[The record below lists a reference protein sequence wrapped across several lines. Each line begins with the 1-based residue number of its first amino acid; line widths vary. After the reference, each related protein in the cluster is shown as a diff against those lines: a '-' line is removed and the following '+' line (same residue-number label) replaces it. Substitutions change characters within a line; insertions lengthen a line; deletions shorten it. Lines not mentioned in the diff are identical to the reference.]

1 METVYLSSN
10 SSLAVILL
18 MGLIFI
24 VLGYFNRK
32 KLDKSY
38 YIVGDR
44 NENTFALTSSIS
56 ASALGAWILFGP
68 ASAATWGGI
77 GL

>member
-10 SSLAVILL
+10 SSLAVILI

-24 VLGYFNRK
+24 VLGYFNRKK

-44 NENTFALTSSIS
+44 NENTFALTSPVPEPGGNDFES
-56 ASALGAWILFGP
+56 AF
-68 ASAATWGGI
+68 
-77 GL
+77 

>member
-1 METVYLSSN
+1 MEKVYLSSN

-24 VLGYFNRK
+24 VLGHFNRK
-32 KLDKSY
+32 KKLDNSY

-44 NENTFALTSSIS
+44 NENTFALSKLISI
-56 ASALGAWILFGP
+56 F
-68 ASAATWGGI
+68 
-77 GL
+77 